1 MTFIRS
7 HRLAGPI
14 AVLLIIATVVTVVPW
29 PVTPVRAA
37 EGITTV
43 LLFPAVDESGSE
55 IANLAE
61 ATTNKLQI
69 ALAHVEGLE
78 VTEFDRS
85 SPLVRRAESEG
96 RLLATHLQAGLN
108 NLPAAIE
115 VGHTL
120 DMDGIVLATVKSVD
134 IHNSVRYL
142 TVTLKGEYFK
152 VKPNYDPATGQAS
165 RMLQPENSFTVVG
178 ASHPRANYTGSD
190 RPLVH
195 EALNDAA
202 DKFAQVMAGT
212 PASELA
218 ATPTQPKHESK
229 WKWLGPLLILGVAAV
244 IIGNSGG
251 DSGGTA
257 AGAAPPIP
265 DYLDVQDWAII
276 LYWDPPP
283 PTDLTLVSYQ
293 IQRSVNGT
301 SYMNVVGGTCGTACT
316 HWQDT
321 DVAAGNTY
329 RYRIRAIYSSS
340 QVSEWREFNA
350 VNFTGE

>member
-1 MTFIRS
+1 MTLIRS

-14 AVLLIIATVVTVVPW
+14 AVLLIIATIVAVVPW
-29 PVTPVRAA
+29 PVAPVQAA

-55 IANLAE
+55 IANLAK
-61 ATTNKLQI
+61 TVTNRLLI
-69 ALAHVEGLE
+69 ALANVEGLE

-85 SPLVRRAESEG
+85 SPLVRRAQSEG
-96 RLLATHLQAGLN
+96 RLLTTHLQAGVSD
-108 NLPAAIE
+108 LPAAIE
-115 VGHTL
+115 VGHIL
-120 DMDGIVLATVKSVD
+120 GMDGILLATVKSVD
-134 IHNSVRYL
+134 VHNSVRYL

-152 VKPNYDPATGQAS
+152 VEPNYDAATGQAS

-178 ASHPRANYTGSD
+178 ASRPRANYTGSD
-190 RPLVH
+190 RPLIH

-202 DKFAQVMAGT
+202 AKFAQVMAGT
-212 PASELA
+212 PAGEL
-218 ATPTQPKHESK
+218 TGKPTQPKRESK
-229 WKWLGPLLILGVAAV
+229 WKWLGPLLLLGVAAV

-251 DSGGTA
+251 ADGGPA

-265 DYLDVQDWAII
+265 DHLTVEEYGII

-283 PTDLTLVSYQ
+283 PTSLILSGYQ
-293 IQRSVNGT
+293 IQRSVNG
-301 SYMNVVGGTCGTACT
+301 SPYMNVTGGSCGTACT
-316 HWQDT
+316 QWTDF

-329 RYRIRAIYSSS
+329 RYRIRAIYTSNEA
-340 QVSEWREFNA
+340 SEWREFNA